1 LSEKKRQ
8 MSGEVVPVPAKWAKR
23 ARINAEGY
31 TAAVRSVEDDPWG
44 YWGELGRRLTW
55 NKPFTQVLTHL
66 ESACD
71 ITASLRKQPSGG
83 TALRVIFL
91 LHLKEQHGG
100 QLASTCASVNYIRD
114 NAIIRLHEGLTCSSF

>member
-1 LSEKKRQ
+1 
-8 MSGEVVPVPAKWAKR
+8 MSDEVVPVPAKWAKR

-44 YWGELGRRLTW
+44 YSGELGRRLTW

-83 TALRVIFL
+83 DRSAGDFFAPPQRAAWRPIGIDV
-91 LHLKEQHGG
+91 
-100 QLASTCASVNYIRD
+100 
-114 NAIIRLHEGLTCSSF
+114 RLG